1 MKSDFSRDIYIERE
15 YLWLSNNE
23 MQIGDVKVQG
33 FPLNPQNLYFNI
45 NFKIN
50 LRGINDDITSKNP
63 DLLLC

>member
-33 FPLNPQNLYFNI
+33 FPLDPQNLYFNI
-45 NFKIN
+45 NFKITLKGN
-50 LRGINDDITSKNP
+50 
-63 DLLLC
+63 